1 MEAAKLLMILAVAST
16 CSWGCGCIDQGTAGQ
31 QDQQAQQNYN
41 TGDTKMLD
49 EIKKIGTM
57 LHNAYQN
64 LENDSA
70 HNVETSLR
78 LKNAETVMEKE
89 ILFNEKIINR
99 LTSVMS
105 DSIST
110 GTEMKALKEVNK

>member
-1 MEAAKLLMILAVAST
+1 MEATKILIALAIAST

-41 TGDTKMLD
+41 TGDTKMLN
-49 EIKKIGTM
+49 ELKKIGVM
-57 LHNAYQN
+57 LHDAYQN

-78 LKNAETVMEKE
+78 LKNAMTVMEKE

-99 LTSVMS
+99 LQSVMS
-105 DSIST
+105 DTIST
-110 GTEMKALKEVNK
+110 GAEVKAIK